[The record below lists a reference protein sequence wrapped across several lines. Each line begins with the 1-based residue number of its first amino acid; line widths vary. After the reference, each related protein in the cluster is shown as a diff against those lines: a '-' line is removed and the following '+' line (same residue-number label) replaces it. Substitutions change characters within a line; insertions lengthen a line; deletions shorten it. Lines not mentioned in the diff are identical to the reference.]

1 MKHSGYGFFGIPHA
15 ILLFFRDVLIAQRSY
30 PIHDETSSAFMKRPV
45 QFDHRGK
52 PFVELLFRVIPLYD
66 FHEEASYAHGCTE
79 RATFDVY
86 YISTAISIHEEECL
100 EIFQIMIV
108 IIVNE
113 TLYPSAMCNHAG
125 HLVLIC
131 FSAPGNTTPKQ
142 RPRVFPLQASAQAR
156 ISHDREN
163 G

>member
-30 PIHDETSSAFMKRPV
+30 PIHDETSSAFMKRSV

-52 PFVELLFRVIPLYD
+52 PFVGLLFRVIPLSD

-79 RATFDVY
+79 IATFDVY
-86 YISTAISIHEEECL
+86 YISTGISIHQEERL
-100 EIFQIMIV
+100 EIVQIMIV
-108 IIVNE
+108 IIINE

-131 FSAPGNTTPKQ
+131 FSPPGNTTPKQ
-142 RPRVFPLQASAQAR
+142 KPRPFPLRTYAQA
-156 ISHDREN
+156 
-163 G
+163 